1 MRAAPAI
8 LLGALAAGL
17 VPTSAPAL
25 EAVDLGIV
33 YRRGDATSEQVARLY
48 GRERRVPAA
57 NLVAIDVPRE
67 AVLPPATLNRLR
79 DEALAR
85 LPARVAAL
93 LLVWNAPY
101 AAGCMS
107 ITTAFAIGYGDAY
120 CAPGCAR
127 TAESPLFDAD
137 SLDRARGLG
146 WRIAM
151 LLPADDP
158 RLAADLVARGQA
170 ADASAPAGTVYLVET
185 MDRARNVRAESFPA
199 TLAAYRDRIR
209 IERIGVPESTGPA
222 DVLGYFTGAAQVAE
236 LGRLRFRPG
245 AVADHLTSIGGVLDQ
260 RLQTTA
266 LDWLRAGA
274 TGSYGT
280 VTEPCNHTGKFP
292 SPMVFLGH
300 YLRGETLIEAYWK
313 SVAMPGQG
321 LFVGEPL
328 AAPFRHG
335 PG

>member
-1 MRAAPAI
+1 MLLAALAT
-8 LLGALAAGL
+8 LAAGL
-17 VPTSAPAL
+17 APATVAAL
-25 EAVDLGIV
+25 QPADLGVV
-33 YRRGDATSEQVARLY
+33 YRRGDPASEQVARLY
-48 GRERRVPAA
+48 VRERRVPAE
-57 NLVAIDVPRE
+57 NLVAANVPRD
-67 AVLPPATLNRLR
+67 AVLSPAALGRLR
-79 DEALAR
+79 DEVLAR

-107 ITTAFAIGYGDAY
+107 ITTAFAIGYRDEF
-120 CAPGCAR
+120 CAPGCGR
-127 TAESPLFDAD
+127 TASSPVFDAD
-137 SLDRARGLG
+137 SLERVRGLG

-151 LLPADDP
+151 LLPADDAA
-158 RLAADLVARGQA
+158 LAAQLVSRGRA
-170 ADASAPAGTVYLVET
+170 ADGSAPAGTIYLVET
-185 MDRARNVRAESFPA
+185 MDRARNVRAESFAA
-199 TLAAYRDRIR
+199 TLVAYRDRIG
-209 IERIGVPESTGPA
+209 IQRIGVPEATAPN
-222 DVLGYFTGAAQVAE
+222 DVLGYFTGTARVTE

-245 AVADHLTSIGGVLDQ
+245 AAADHLTSIGGVLDQ
-260 RLQTTA
+260 ALQTTA

-292 SPMVFLGH
+292 SPMIFLGH

-321 LFVGEPL
+321 LFIGEPL
-328 AAPFRHG
+328 AAPFRRG